1 MLTLALHT
9 GMRRGE
15 IQSLR
20 WLQVDFLNRMLT
32 VGATKTKAGTGR
44 VIPLNE
50 RALITLQ
57 GWATNFP
64 QRDPEHFVFPWEHYG
79 LAGNERTSHSKT
91 MDPTIP
97 VREFKTAWEAAKV
110 EAGDGDPLSRPEVYG
125 LHPFA
130 RTRRFVISSGLH
142 HGLECQHDGEDGET
156 VRAHR

>member
-1 MLTLALHT
+1 MMSVHEAAGKALTDEEEQRLLAACRGRRSRALLPLVTLALHT

-20 WLQVDFLNRMLT
+20 WRQVDFLNRMIT
-32 VGATKTKAGTGR
+32 IGATKTKAGTGR

-97 VREFKTAWEAAKV
+97 V
-110 EAGDGDPLSRPEVYG
+110 GS
-125 LHPFA
+125 
-130 RTRRFVISSGLH
+130 
-142 HGLECQHDGEDGET
+142 
-156 VRAHR
+156 